1 MIQFED
7 GISIASLT
15 IEAAAVPILIVGLAI
30 SLVRYLNRLRA
41 GVKATSAD
49 RACRVRLGRVVLLG
63 LEFLVAA
70 GNCRTVGVYR
80 T

>member
-15 IEAAAVPILIVGLAI
+15 IEAAVPILIVGLAI